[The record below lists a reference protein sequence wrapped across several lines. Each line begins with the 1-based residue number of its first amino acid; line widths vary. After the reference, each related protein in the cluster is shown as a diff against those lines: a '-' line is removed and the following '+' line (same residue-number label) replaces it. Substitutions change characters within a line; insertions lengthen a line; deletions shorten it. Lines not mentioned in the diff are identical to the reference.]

1 MAGCDC
7 NGGNPVF
14 FQILARTQKSPT
26 HASGQNE
33 GLLIEKISKK
43 IKAMR
48 VMKIV
53 VLLIFAK
60 RPAARSQH
68 LIMIGKAIR

>member
-1 MAGCDC
+1 MGVILYFC
-7 NGGNPVF
+7 
-14 FQILARTQKSPT
+14 QILARTQKSPS

-33 GLLIEKISKK
+33 GLVIEKISTK
-43 IKAMR
+43 IEAME

-53 VLLIFAK
+53 VLFILAK

-68 LIMIGKAIR
+68 PIMIGKAIQ